1 MTAGELASL
10 GLPAGSMGP
19 KAMAAARF
27 ASGQGGFAAIG
38 ALSDASAILDGR
50 PGPALSETTA
60 GTVVSFDLHQAT
72 K

>member
-1 MTAGELASL
+1 
-10 GLPAGSMGP
+10 MGP

-27 ASGQGGFAAIG
+27 ATGQGGFAAIG

-50 PGPALSETTA
+50 SGTRVVGDGA

-72 K
+72 R